1 MKNVFGKLTALLFI
15 CSILM
20 ASCTKYY
27 SVETPQILELI
38 VPATG
43 SLQDNQGNCLGIT
56 VHGNYYKAIALNNTN
71 YISSEVNISN
81 YGTFQLHTD
90 TVNGCWFASDVT
102 YANSTG
108 LQTITLKGYGT
119 PTDTVSAVFH
129 VYFLKT
135 SCIISIQSQPTPH
148 ISTETDYFPMSVGSY
163 WTYDTIANATAKDTV
178 RYWVSPLTKTI
189 GGKTYKLFLSSN
201 KDTILYR
208 NDGAG
213 HYYEFNTI
221 FSFLGIAGFDCKFL
235 DDQLPVNG
243 SWQSI
248 PTYGVYK
255 QSATSQLPF
264 KLIINYTIN
273 SKFQQ
278 LSLLTN
284 NVDSVIHI
292 KEDYQITSLDGT
304 SNYSSLLNFTA
315 ADAYYAKKIGLVEYN
330 FINPFINIFREA
342 KSWYIQ

>member
-1 MKNVFGKLTALLFI
+1 
-15 CSILM
+15 M

-163 WTYDTIANATAKDTV
+163 WTDDSSQTNVAAKDTI

-189 GGKTYKLFLSSN
+189 GTNTYKQILSSN
-201 KDTILYR
+201 KDTNYYR
-208 NDGAG
+208 KDGSG
-213 HYYEFNTI
+213 HYFQYSTI
-221 FSFLGIAGFDCKFL
+221 LSSYGIKGFEYKFL
-235 DDQLPVNG
+235 DDQLPVG
-243 SWQSI
+243 SSWQTDKLYG
-248 PTYGVYK
+248 TYTMVIK
-255 QSATSQLPF
+255 CTIFSKDQSFQL
-264 KLIINYTIN
+264 LNQ
-273 SKFQQ
+273 S
-278 LSLLTN
+278 
-284 NVDSVIHI
+284 VDSVIHI
-292 KEDYQITSLDGT
+292 KEHLILYGSDGT
-304 SNYSSLLNFTA
+304 TFEPFDPN
-315 ADAYYAKKIGLVEYN
+315 DAYYAKKIGLVYYY
-330 FINPFINIFREA
+330 IPAYSILREA